1 MPPIDDL
8 ATLTTPA
15 LADAC
20 LRLGVEIRAA
30 LPGLRPVIPGT
41 RVAGLVLP
49 VRHAGSVDVFL
60 EAYEAAR
67 GGEVLVIDNAG
78 RTDEACIGDLT
89 VIEARLAG
97 LAGVVLW
104 GLHRDTDEVVELG
117 LPVFTYGSFPVGPTE
132 ARLRA
137 DDALTSARFGPFAVT
152 AEDAVLADPDGAL
165 FVPLAGLEDLVAAGR
180 TIMDRER
187 AQADRARAGT
197 SLRAQMSFGDYLAK
211 RAEDPSYTFRQ
222 HLREVGGEIEE

>member
-1 MPPIDDL
+1 MPPVDDL
-8 ATLTTPA
+8 LTLTTPA

-20 LRLGVEIRAA
+20 LRLGIEIRAA
-30 LPGLRPVIPGT
+30 PPGLRPVIPGT
-41 RVAGLVLP
+41 RVAGPVLP

-60 EAYEAAR
+60 EAYEAAQ

-89 VIEARLAG
+89 VIEARLTG

-132 ARLRA
+132 ARPGA
-137 DDALTSARFGPFAVT
+137 NDALSSARFGPFAVT
-152 AEDAVLADPDGAL
+152 AEDAVLADSDGAL
-165 FVPLAGLEDLVAAGR
+165 FVPLAGLEDLIAAGR
-180 TIMDRER
+180 TIMERER
-187 AQADRARAGT
+187 AQADRARDGS
-197 SLRAQMSFGDYLAK
+197 SLRAQMSFGDYLAR
-211 RAEDPSYTFRQ
+211 RAEDPTYTFRE